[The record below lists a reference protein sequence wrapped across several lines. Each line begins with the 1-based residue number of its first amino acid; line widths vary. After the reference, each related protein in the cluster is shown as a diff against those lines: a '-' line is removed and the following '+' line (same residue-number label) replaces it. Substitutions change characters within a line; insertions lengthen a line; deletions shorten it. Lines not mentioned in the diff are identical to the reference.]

1 MKSFSA
7 KNEQL
12 AALLSD
18 LAHPACEHGIPTDWL
33 CVDNDAQAVELTFPF
48 AIEKSSLLNAINDDA
63 ELRTWTWTIKF
74 QVQRLANSKPDQP
87 MKTGNVI
94 VVSSGK
100 GGVGKSSVSASLGI
114 ALSRMGARVGLL
126 DADIYGPSIPTMLGQ
141 PDHKLEVKNDKFQP
155 IQYEDLVA
163 NSIGYLVDDN
173 DATIWRGPMASRAL
187 QQLFNDTDWG
197 LLDYL
202 IVDMPPGTGD
212 IQLTMAQQLPVTGAV
227 VVTTPQ
233 NVALKDAEKGVGMF
247 ERLEIPLIGVL
258 ENMSYFECGHCGT
271 QSHLFGQ
278 GGGLKLAHRH
288 AVAELGQWPLTPE
301 FGAQLDALK
310 KQHQLEL
317 TEIQRH
323 TAQRVVAELYYL
335 KSHSAKN

>member
-12 AALLSD
+12 VALLSD
-18 LAHPACEHGIPTDWL
+18 LAHPACEHGIHPDWL
-33 CVDNDAQAVELTFPF
+33 SLDSDTKEAKLTFPF
-48 AIEKSSLLNAINDDA
+48 AIDKPSLIAAMNDDPDLSA
-63 ELRTWTWTIKF
+63 WQWTIDC
-74 QVQRLANSKPDQP
+74 QVKRLANSKPDLP

-100 GGVGKSSVSASLGI
+100 GGVGKSSVSVSLAL

-126 DADIYGPSIPTMLGQ
+126 DADIYGPSIPTMLGK
-141 PDHKLEVKNDKFQP
+141 PEHKLEVKNDKLQP
-155 IQYEDLVA
+155 IKYEQLSA

-233 NVALKDAEKGVGMF
+233 NVALKDAEKGVSMF

-271 QSHLFGQ
+271 PTYLFGQ
-278 GGGLKLAHRH
+278 GGGEQLARRH
-288 AVAELGQWPLTPE
+288 AVKTLGQWPLTPE
-301 FGAQLDALK
+301 FGAQLDALQ
-310 KQHQLEL
+310 KQATLDLSEL
-317 TEIQRH
+317 QKQ
-323 TAQRVVAELYYL
+323 TAQRVVAELYHL
-335 KSHSAKN
+335 KQQSV